1 MTSLPPGT
9 CTFVVPRYKENTIHE
24 CLPADFIIWNRV
36 LISRQD
42 TFRKSPVHPLQ
53 QRQDVVGWRKDI
65 LVQAECACFVWGKLI
80 FPDFVCDRQGVYKY
94 YARMRMRKTS
104 PYIPTG
110 WFFSVATCFFVRCID
125 NWSNAI
131 FFMSNYNY
139 VNLNFICLNCYSA
152 ARSNWSLEKYRHWK
166 ILFQVQQY
174 FFKFFY
180 LY

>member
-36 LISRQD
+36 LISRQN

-80 FPDFVCDRQGVYKY
+80 FPDLVCDRQGLSITRVWGWGK
-94 YARMRMRKTS
+94 APHIS
-104 PYIPTG
+104 PRDDFLRSDVFFVLLGVLIMDQMQ
-110 WFFSVATCFFVRCID
+110 FFS
-125 NWSNAI
+125 WL
-131 FFMSNYNY
+131 SNYNY
-139 VNLNFICLNCYSA
+139 VHLNFICLHCYSA
-152 ARSNWSLEKYRHWK
+152 ARWNWSL
-166 ILFQVQQY
+166 
-174 FFKFFY
+174 
-180 LY
+180 